1 MKTRI
6 ILTVSATLLA
16 GCQSSKKC
24 NQAHHESTYYPQTAP
39 APIAQEVPAPIQT
52 AGLEVAEQADINL
65 HKEELVVGKREVSN
79 GGVMVRTIVKSEE
92 IKQPVEL
99 RREEYVL
106 ERIPPGSAQDQQ
118 ARADGAFNG
127 REIYI
132 PLMKEEPITGKRTLL
147 TESITLGKRVE
158 TENQTVTLPV
168 RTEDV
173 RIVKNPDLNDPKFAS
188 VPRRSNGSATLHSAA
203 GAPSAAETG
212 GGSSLNTVKE
222 ELMVA
227 KLEKDAG
234 GVYLQKIIHTENAS
248 QPVQLRREEFTVD
261 RKPLSGEIAS
271 ADFAPRQIQL
281 SLSRE
286 EPVAGT
292 RNFVTET
299 VRVRKQTQTD
309 KQIVSGTVR
318 QESAEIVRVPESST
332 TAQGTPPAAQTGT
345 SSSQPPAAQTA
356 SSQGQTMTRDD
367 ILQDHVRESLAK
379 PDGSAKGYRHIVV
392 TANNGEVTLNGD
404 VSSDSEKKAITK
416 RVEKMSGVRSVDNE
430 LRVIKASNR

>member
-24 NQAHHESTYYPQTAP
+24 YHTHYDSTYQPQPAP
-39 APIAQEVPAPIQT
+39 AAPVAQEIPASTQT

-65 HKEELVVGKREVSN
+65 HKEELVVGKKEVSN
-79 GGVMVRTIVKSEE
+79 GGVMVRTVVKSEE
-92 IKQPVEL
+92 VKQPVEL

-118 ARADGAFNG
+118 ARADGAFNN

-158 TENQTVTLPV
+158 TENQTVTMPV

-356 SSQGQTMTRDD
+356 QAQTMTRDD

-379 PDGSAKGYRHIVV
+379 PDGNAKGYRHIVV

-430 LRVIKASNR
+430 LRVIKASHR